1 MRITQQDLLVLQ
13 LVHSNPGCST
23 NWVYMRSC
31 PAARGRKKTMGT
43 SDWTRPYT
51 MQKRGLVTIQQD
63 RSKIVDR
70 YWDRNKIRYHWYL
83 TPLGQQ
89 IVANNTVTA

>member
-23 NWVYMRSC
+23 NWLYMRSC
-31 PAARGRKKTMGT
+31 PAARGRKKSMGT
-43 SDWTRPYT
+43 SAWTRPHT
-51 MQKRGLVTIQQD
+51 MEARGLVTIQED
-63 RSKIVDR
+63 RSRILRPYFDR
-70 YWDRNKIRYHWYL
+70 HKVRYHWYL

-89 IVANNTVTA
+89 VVANNTVTA